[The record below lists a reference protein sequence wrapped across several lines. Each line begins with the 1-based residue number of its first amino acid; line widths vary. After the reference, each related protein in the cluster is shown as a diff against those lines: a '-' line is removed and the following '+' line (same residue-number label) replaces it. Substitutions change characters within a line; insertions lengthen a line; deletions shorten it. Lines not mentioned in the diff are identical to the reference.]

1 MNHRPGHFRI
11 SLENKNN
18 RQPAILTKNGQ
29 QQPINATENFLTWSI
44 LMGGDVNNISAK
56 LALIWY
62 SSKIREGFR
71 TSFLGMDTQ
80 HLILKYAPRTLL
92 HTKPRGEDRVW
103 GCVWN
108 TGVLSRPGAASALS
122 SEGRI
127 LSILNIFKL
136 ISLFP
141 DFMSGLIIKKVEN
154 ITFDFTLSLSARTR
168 RSKKREVEIN

>member
-1 MNHRPGHFRI
+1 MCQKNHCPGHFRT
-11 SLENKNN
+11 SVENKNN
-18 RQPAILTKNGQ
+18 HQPAILNKNGH
-29 QQPINATENFLTWSI
+29 QQPINATKNFLTWSI

-71 TSFLGMDTQ
+71 TSSLGMDTQ

-108 TGVLSRPGAASALS
+108 TGVLSRPGAASVRGGSVLEYWAFS
-122 SEGRI
+122 
-127 LSILNIFKL
+127 
-136 ISLFP
+136 ISLNQISDCFLILCQ
-141 DFMSGLIIKKVEN
+141 DFNLSLLARTQGSKKGEVEN
-154 ITFDFTLSLSARTR
+154 W
-168 RSKKREVEIN
+168 EGN